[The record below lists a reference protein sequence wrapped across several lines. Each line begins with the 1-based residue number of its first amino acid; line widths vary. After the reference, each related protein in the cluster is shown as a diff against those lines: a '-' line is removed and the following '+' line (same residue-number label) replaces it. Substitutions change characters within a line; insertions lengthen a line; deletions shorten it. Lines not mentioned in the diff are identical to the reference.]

1 MIKFEN
7 LTLKYADKLAIDR
20 LSLTIE
26 AGEKVAIVGTSG
38 AGKTTLLFHLYKI
51 LKDNAAYCSQKQGLV
66 DSLSTYHNIYMGALA
81 RYHWVY
87 NLVNLLVP
95 FKKPFNQVDNL
106 CQELELDFH
115 ISKKLSTLSGGQRQ
129 RVALARA
136 LYQEKS
142 IFIGDEP
149 FSALDPIMGKRLL
162 DLVFDRHETVIMVLH
177 DKSSALS
184 HFDRVIGLSQGH
196 LKLDI
201 SHGDITSSHIDELYS
216 DSVCRTVSDT
226 LNHA

>member
-1 MIKFEN
+1 MITFEN

-26 AGEKVAIVGTSG
+26 AGEKVAIIGTSG
-38 AGKTTLLFHLYKI
+38 AGKSTLLAHLYLL

-66 DSLSTYHNIYMGALA
+66 DSLSAYHNVYMGALA
-81 RYHWVY
+81 RHHWVY
-87 NLVNLLVP
+87 NLVNLIAP
-95 FKKPFNQVDNL
+95 FKKPLNEINEL
-106 CQELELDFH
+106 CRELALDFP

-142 IFIGDEP
+142 TFIGDEP

-162 DLVFDRHETVIMVLH
+162 DLVFARHETVIMVLH

-184 HFDRVIGLSQGH
+184 YFDRVIGLSQGQ

-201 SHGDITSSHIDELYS
+201 PHEEINSSHIDELYS
-216 DSVCRTVSDT
+216 GSVSDLASDT